1 MILPH
6 HKTFYNS
13 NTVLSIK
20 TISCVSVVPN
30 IAKQPQSSTNNVG
43 STVQFRCVNTGVPTP
58 TVTWYKNG
66 KPISA
71 DSRHQFSSN
80 GEILTISNLQT
91 TDSGTIECQAS
102 NAVGVTTSRE
112 AVLTVA

>member
-1 MILPH
+1 M
-6 HKTFYNS
+6 
-13 NTVLSIK
+13 
-20 TISCVSVVPN
+20 PN
-30 IAKQPQSSTNNVG
+30 IAKQPQSSTNNIG
-43 STVQFRCVNTGVPTP
+43 STVQFRCVNTGVPSP
-58 TVTWYKNG
+58 TVTWYRNG
-66 KPISA
+66 KAIGA

-80 GEILTISNLQT
+80 GEILTISNLET